1 MKKYILVIYFALYLT
16 NSAFSQVDRIVKFS
30 AELSGESVIVTWVVG
45 AGSTCQEVV
54 VQRSIDSLEFRDVYL
69 YPSICGDSDEPVV
82 YNWIDRSP
90 TNYSL
95 NYYRMKIEG
104 VDYTEAVKVDYN
116 SKVLFGEINLFPNP
130 VVQQLEFWFE
140 NNLRQQFQYRIID
153 FSGNVLVSSLKT
165 SGQYVKW
172 DATKLNAG
180 VYILELKNIDNGTV
194 KTKKF
199 VKL

>member
-1 MKKYILVIYFALYLT
+1 MKKSILFLCFICFLT
-16 NSAFSQVDRIVKFS
+16 TSSIAQVDRLVRFT

-54 VQRSIDSLEFRDVYL
+54 VQRSLDSINFKDVYI
-69 YPSICGDSDEPVV
+69 YPTICGDSDEPVV
-82 YNWIDRSP
+82 YNWIDRKP

-104 VDYTEAVKVDYN
+104 VDFTEAVKVDYN

-130 VVQQLEFWFE
+130 VDSQLEFWFE
-140 NNLRQQFQYRIID
+140 NNQSQQFQFRILSY
-153 FSGNVLVSSLKT
+153 SGNVLFFSDKIT
-165 SGQYVKW
+165 GQKVTF
-172 DATKLNAG
+172 DASFLQAG
-180 VYILELKNIDNGTV
+180 VYIVELKNIENSEV